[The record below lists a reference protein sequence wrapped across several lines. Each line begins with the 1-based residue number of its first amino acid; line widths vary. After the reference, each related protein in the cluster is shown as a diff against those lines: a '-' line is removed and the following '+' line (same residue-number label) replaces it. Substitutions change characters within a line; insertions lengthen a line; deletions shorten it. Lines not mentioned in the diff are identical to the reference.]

1 MKKIVGTA
9 LALCLL
15 AVTTTGCHTTKQQTG
30 AIIGGAAGAGI
41 GLGVSGGHPA
51 AGIGGAAAGA
61 YIGSRVAD
69 H

>member
-1 MKKIVGTA
+1 MKKIAGIS

-15 AVTTTGCHTTKQQTG
+15 AVSTTGCHMTKQEAG
-30 AIIGGAAGAGI
+30 AVIGGAAGAGI
-41 GLGVSGGHPA
+41 GLGISGGNTA

-61 YIGSRVAD
+61 YIGSRIAD